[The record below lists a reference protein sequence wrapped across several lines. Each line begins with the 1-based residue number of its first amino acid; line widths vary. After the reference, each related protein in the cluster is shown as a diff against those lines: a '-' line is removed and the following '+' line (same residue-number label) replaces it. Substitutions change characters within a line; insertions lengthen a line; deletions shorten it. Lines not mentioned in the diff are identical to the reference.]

1 MAKRQT
7 NGQFGGM
14 MSIIVKGTEQKAI
27 DTTRF
32 CELFYPATSLGG
44 VESLVE
50 HRKTVS
56 GDGFPVH
63 PRLLRLSIGI
73 EDADD
78 LIYDIEQALTQANQ
92 PA

>member
-1 MAKRQT
+1 M
-7 NGQFGGM
+7 
-14 MSIIVKGTEQKAI
+14 
-27 DTTRF
+27 
-32 CELFYPATSLGG
+32 
-44 VESLVE
+44 VE

-78 LIYDIEQALTQANQ
+78 LIYDIEQALTRANQ